1 MNREITGKD
10 MIYFLLL
17 SVILTFCVVIANKV
31 ETNAKTPE
39 VTEITTEAT
48 TEESSTVE
56 ETTDIPLTTVKYED
70 IPKLKELGIFQYF
83 AYCNEEY
90 DHICNEGAP
99 YLTKMETKPTANRTV
114 AVDPDVIPLGAKLYI
129 NGNYY
134 IAEDTGGNIKGNRID
149 ICFNSHEEA
158 NNFGTGYI
166 KVFMVVE

>member
-1 MNREITGKD
+1 MRKEITSKD
-10 MIYFLLL
+10 MVYFLLL
-17 SVILTFCVVIANKV
+17 SAILTICVIIANKV
-31 ETNAKTPE
+31 ESSAKMPE
-39 VTEITTEAT
+39 IPTEAT
-48 TEESSTVE
+48 TEICSTVE

-70 IPKLKELGIFQYF
+70 IPKLKELGTFQYF

-90 DHICNEGAP
+90 DHICNDGPP

-129 NGNYY
+129 NGEYY
-134 IAEDTGGNIKGNRID
+134 IAEDTGPNIQGNRID

-158 NNFGTGYI
+158 NNFGTGYV